1 MNEFVF
7 DYVKDMLAEE
17 VRKAIKGFDKD
28 ELEALI
34 KKCSDDNGE
43 PFFRESY
50 SGQPVEEQL
59 TDFVVKHNDNFDNP
73 KIKEVINNFDYAK
86 AGVMAELDLQE
97 IAAGYDEYMQEAE
110 KAKQEYMKEYGVTE
124 ETIEYEM

>member
-1 MNEFVF
+1 MCC
-7 DYVKDMLAEE
+7 
-17 VRKAIKGFDKD
+17 
-28 ELEALI
+28 EA
-34 KKCSDDNGE
+34 
-43 PFFRESY
+43 Y